1 MQSEL
6 KTVEQQW
13 DEQADAWNRW
23 IGDDGDANRRESS
36 DICLWKYLGN
46 VDDQVILD
54 AGCGNGYLTVRLALE
69 TRASRIVG
77 VDLASTM
84 IEIARANIARRLT
97 RDEDRDRVEVH
108 RDSISELSAI
118 ENHSI
123 DLIVCNYVLMDTPD
137 LDSTIRV
144 NASLSIRV
152 QCQMPF
158 F

>member
-6 KTVEQQW
+6 RAVEQQW
-13 DEQADAWNRW
+13 DEQADEWNRW
-23 IGDDGDANRRESS
+23 IGDDGDSNRRESS
-36 DICLWKYLGN
+36 DICLWKYLGH

-54 AGCGNGYLTVRLALE
+54 AGCGNGYLTVRLAHE
-69 TRASRIVG
+69 TRARRIIG
-77 VDLASTM
+77 VDLSSAM
-84 IEIARANIARRLT
+84 IRIARANIDRRLT
-97 RDEDRDRVEVH
+97 RDEDRERVQVH
-108 RDSISELSAI
+108 QDSISELNTI

-152 QCQMPF
+152 QQQMPF